1 MRLIVPIIIII
12 GVVIFQ
18 SVFIVQEISQ
28 AIVLQ
33 FGDPKKI
40 ITKAGLNFKLPFIQN
55 VVYLDKRILNLDS
68 APEEV
73 IAADQKRL
81 IVDAIARFKIVD
93 PLKFYISVGNERVA
107 RSRLSTIINSR
118 IRGVLGT
125 QELATLL
132 STDRA
137 KQMAIIQND
146 VNTEAKTLGIQ
157 IVVIGVFLF
166 QSIVIVQEINQAI
179 VLQFGDPKKIIS
191 KAGLNFKLP
200 FIQNVV
206 FLDKRILNLDNAPQ
220 EVIAADQKR
229 LIVDAIA
236 RFKIVDPLKFYIS
249 VGNERVARSRL
260 STIINS
266 RIRGVLGTQEL
277 ATLLSTDRAKQMA
290 INQNDV
296 NTEAKTLG
304 IQIVDVR
311 IKRADLPPANS
322 DAIYKR
328 MQTEREREAK
338 EFRAQG
344 AEIAQKIRSTADK
357 YVTVLLA
364 NPNKKSEIMKGEGDG
379 QRNKIFANAFGQ
391 DPQFFAFYRAMQAYE
406 TALIGGETSLVL
418 SPDSE
423 FFKFFGKAM
432 KPR

>member
-1 MRLIVPIIIII
+1 MKVPKFIVPAIVVI
-12 GVVIFQ
+12 GVVLFQ
-18 SVFIVQEISQ
+18 SLFIVKEINQ

-40 ITKAGLNFKLPFIQN
+40 ISKAGLTFKLPFIQN
-55 VVYLDKRILNLDS
+55 VVFLDKRILNLDN
-68 APEEV
+68 APQEV
-73 IAADQKRL
+73 IASDQKRL
-81 IVDAIARFKIVD
+81 IIDAITRFQITD

-132 STDRA
+132 STDRT
-137 KQMAIIQND
+137 KQMAIIQSD
-146 VNTEAKTLGIQ
+146 VNKEAKSFGI
-157 IVVIGVFLF
+157 
-166 QSIVIVQEINQAI
+166 
-179 VLQFGDPKKIIS
+179 KII
-191 KAGLNFKLP
+191 
-200 FIQNVV
+200 
-206 FLDKRILNLDNAPQ
+206 
-220 EVIAADQKR
+220 
-229 LIVDAIA
+229 
-236 RFKIVDPLKFYIS
+236 
-249 VGNERVARSRL
+249 
-260 STIINS
+260 
-266 RIRGVLGTQEL
+266 
-277 ATLLSTDRAKQMA
+277 
-290 INQNDV
+290 
-296 NTEAKTLG
+296 
-304 IQIVDVR
+304 DVR

-338 EFRAQG
+338 EFRAEG

-357 YVTVLLA
+357 DVTVLLA
-364 NPNKKSEIMKGEGDG
+364 NANKKSEIMKGEGDG
-379 QRNKIFANAFGQ
+379 QRNKIFASAFGQ

-406 TALIGGETSLVL
+406 TALIGGETSLIL